1 MLRANN
7 VIGVSVVSILI
18 GKSTGDLVVKNTT
31 RSNEVIATRRRRI
44 LAPSSPTRPLY
55 PADDS

>member
-18 GKSTGDLVVKNTT
+18 GKCTGDLVVKNT
-31 RSNEVIATRRRRI
+31 RSNEVTATRSRRI